1 MPNYLIVR
9 KIMSMETL
17 FAISSPIAM
26 LGWIAL
32 LIAPII
38 PKWSDRIAT
47 YISPG
52 LLSLAYMSII
62 LAFWSG
68 AEGGFDTLA
77 NVQLLFTQS
86 EIAMAGWLHYLAFDL
101 FMGAWI
107 VREARKAGISHWLIL
122 PILPLTLLFGPI
134 GYVLFLALKTSV
146 SLRRNQKFLSES
158 NQSAAA

>member
-1 MPNYLIVR
+1 
-9 KIMSMETL
+9 MSMDTL

-26 LGWIAL
+26 LGWVAL
-32 LIAPII
+32 IISPLIPN
-38 PKWSDRIAT
+38 WSDRIAT

-52 LLSLAYMSII
+52 LLSLAYMSLI

-77 NVQLLFTQS
+77 NVQMLFTQS

-101 FMGAWI
+101 FVGAWI
-107 VREARKAGISHWLIL
+107 VREARKAQISHWFII

-134 GYVLFLALKTSV
+134 GYVLFVALKASLALGRK
-146 SLRRNQKFLSES
+146 S
-158 NQSAAA
+158 NQSTDQPSNRTVSV

>member
-1 MPNYLIVR
+1 
-9 KIMSMETL
+9 MSMETL

-26 LGWIAL
+26 LGWVAL
-32 LIAPII
+32 IISPII

-52 LLSLAYMSII
+52 LLSLAYMSLI
-62 LAFWSG
+62 LAFWAN

-107 VREARKAGISHWLIL
+107 VRESRKASISHWFII
-122 PILPLTLLFGPI
+122 PILPMTLLFGPI
-134 GYVLFLALKTSV
+134 GFVLFLALKAGL
-146 SLRRNQKFLSES
+146 SLRRNQAPSTKST
-158 NQSAAA
+158 QSASA

>member
-1 MPNYLIVR
+1 
-9 KIMSMETL
+9 
-17 FAISSPIAM
+17 M
-26 LGWIAL
+26 LGWVAL
-32 LIAPII
+32 IISPII

-52 LLSLAYMSII
+52 LLSLAYMSLI
-62 LAFWSG
+62 LAFWAN

-107 VREARKAGISHWLIL
+107 VREARKASISHWFII
-122 PILPLTLLFGPI
+122 PILPMTLLFGPI
-134 GYVLFLALKTSV
+134 GFVLFLALKSGL
-146 SLRRNQKFLSES
+146 SLRG
-158 NQSAAA
+158 NQSASAKPSQSASA

>member
-1 MPNYLIVR
+1 
-9 KIMSMETL
+9 MSMETL

-26 LGWIAL
+26 LGWVAL
-32 LIAPII
+32 IISPII

-52 LLSLAYMSII
+52 LLSLAYMSLI
-62 LAFWSG
+62 LAFWAN

-107 VREARKAGISHWLIL
+107 VREARKASISHWFII
-122 PILPLTLLFGPI
+122 PILPMTLLFGPI
-134 GYVLFLALKTSV
+134 GFVLFLALKAGL
-146 SLRRNQKFLSES
+146 SLRGNQTISSKPT
-158 NQSAAA
+158 QSASA

>member
-1 MPNYLIVR
+1 
-9 KIMSMETL
+9 MSMETL

-32 LIAPII
+32 LISPII

-52 LLSLAYMSII
+52 LLSLAYMSLI

-107 VREARKAGISHWLIL
+107 VREARKASISHWFII
-122 PILPLTLLFGPI
+122 PILPMTLLFGPI
-134 GYVLFLALKTSV
+134 GFVLFLALKSGL
-146 SLRRNQKFLSES
+146 SLRG
-158 NQSAAA
+158 NQSASAKSSQSASA

>member
-1 MPNYLIVR
+1 
-9 KIMSMETL
+9 MSMETL

-32 LIAPII
+32 IISPII

-52 LLSLAYMSII
+52 LLSLAYMSLI
-62 LAFWSG
+62 LAFWAD

-77 NVQLLFTQS
+77 NVHLLFTQS

-107 VREARKAGISHWLIL
+107 VREARKASISHWFII
-122 PILPLTLLFGPI
+122 PILPMTLLFGPI
-134 GYVLFLALKTSV
+134 GFVLFLALKSGL
-146 SLRRNQKFLSES
+146 SLRGSQTTSSKPT
-158 NQSAAA
+158 QSASA

>member
-1 MPNYLIVR
+1 
-9 KIMSMETL
+9 MSMETL

-26 LGWIAL
+26 LGWVAL
-32 LIAPII
+32 IISPII

-52 LLSLAYMSII
+52 LLSLAYMSLI
-62 LAFWSG
+62 LAFWAN

-107 VREARKAGISHWLIL
+107 VREARKASISHWFII
-122 PILPLTLLFGPI
+122 PILPMTLLFGPI
-134 GYVLFLALKTSV
+134 GFVLFLALKSGL
-146 SLRRNQKFLSES
+146 SLRGNLTTSSKPT
-158 NQSAAA
+158 QSASA

>member
-1 MPNYLIVR
+1 
-9 KIMSMETL
+9 MSMETL

-32 LIAPII
+32 IISPII

-52 LLSLAYMSII
+52 LLSLAYMSLI
-62 LAFWSG
+62 LAFWAD

-107 VREARKAGISHWLIL
+107 VREARKASISHWFII
-122 PILPLTLLFGPI
+122 PILPMTLLFGPI
-134 GYVLFLALKTSV
+134 GFVLFLALKSGL
-146 SLRRNQKFLSES
+146 SLRGSQTTSSKPT
-158 NQSAAA
+158 QSASA

>member
-1 MPNYLIVR
+1 
-9 KIMSMETL
+9 MSMETL

-26 LGWIAL
+26 IGWIAL
-32 LIAPII
+32 IIAPVI

-52 LLSLAYMSII
+52 LLSLAYMSLI

-68 AEGGFDTLA
+68 AQGGFDTLA

-101 FMGAWI
+101 FVGAWI
-107 VREARKAGISHWLIL
+107 VREARKAQISHWFII

-134 GYVLFLALKTSV
+134 GYVLFVALKASL
-146 SLRRNQKFLSES
+146 SLRSKS
-158 NQSAAA
+158 NQFTNKPANQTVSV

>member
-1 MPNYLIVR
+1 
-9 KIMSMETL
+9 MSMETL

-32 LIAPII
+32 IISPII

-52 LLSLAYMSII
+52 LLSLAYMSLI
-62 LAFWSG
+62 LAFWAN

-107 VREARKAGISHWLIL
+107 VREARKASISHWFII
-122 PILPLTLLFGPI
+122 PILPMTLLFGPI
-134 GYVLFLALKTSV
+134 GFVLFLALKAGL
-146 SLRRNQKFLSES
+146 SLRRDQASSTKST
-158 NQSAAA
+158 QSASA

>member
-1 MPNYLIVR
+1 
-9 KIMSMETL
+9 MSMETL

-32 LIAPII
+32 IISPII

-52 LLSLAYMSII
+52 LLSLAYMSLI
-62 LAFWSG
+62 LAFWAN

-107 VREARKAGISHWLIL
+107 VREARKASISHWFII
-122 PILPLTLLFGPI
+122 PILPMTLLFGPI
-134 GYVLFLALKTSV
+134 GFVLFLALKAGL
-146 SLRRNQKFLSES
+146 SLRRNQAPSTKSA
-158 NQSAAA
+158 QSASA

>member
-1 MPNYLIVR
+1 
-9 KIMSMETL
+9 MSMETL

-32 LIAPII
+32 IISPII

-52 LLSLAYMSII
+52 LLSLAYMSLI
-62 LAFWSG
+62 LAFWAN

-107 VREARKAGISHWLIL
+107 VREARKASISHWFII
-122 PILPLTLLFGPI
+122 PILPMTLLFGPI
-134 GYVLFLALKTSV
+134 GFVLFLALKAGL
-146 SLRRNQKFLSES
+146 SLRGNQAPSTKSA
-158 NQSAAA
+158 QSASA

>member
-1 MPNYLIVR
+1 
-9 KIMSMETL
+9 METL

-32 LIAPII
+32 LISPII

-52 LLSLAYMSII
+52 LLSLAYMSLI

-107 VREARKAGISHWLIL
+107 VREARKASISHWFII
-122 PILPLTLLFGPI
+122 PILPMTLLFGPI
-134 GYVLFLALKTSV
+134 GFVLFLALKSGL
-146 SLRRNQKFLSES
+146 SLRG
-158 NQSAAA
+158 NQSASAKPSQSASA

>member
-1 MPNYLIVR
+1 
-9 KIMSMETL
+9 MSMETL

-32 LIAPII
+32 IISPII

-52 LLSLAYMSII
+52 LLSLAYMSLI
-62 LAFWSG
+62 LAFWAD

-107 VREARKAGISHWLIL
+107 VREARKASISHWFII
-122 PILPLTLLFGPI
+122 PILPMTLLFGPI
-134 GYVLFLALKTSV
+134 GFVLFLALKSGL
-146 SLRRNQKFLSES
+146 SLRGNQTSSAKPT
-158 NQSAAA
+158 QSASG